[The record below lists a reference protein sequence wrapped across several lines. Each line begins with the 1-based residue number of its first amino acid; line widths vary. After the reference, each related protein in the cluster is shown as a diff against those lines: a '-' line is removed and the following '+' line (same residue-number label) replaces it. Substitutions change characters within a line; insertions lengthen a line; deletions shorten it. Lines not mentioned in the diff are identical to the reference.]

1 MGDYQLY
8 FHSMPRIVFAH
19 RYGTHRYDMEFPP
32 DRSRV
37 EITCVLQGGCEILF
51 TDNRQRICVPA
62 DSMLCTL
69 FERPRRM
76 TAQGYHEHITVSF
89 QTEYIH
95 TAESGLVLPEVLSF
109 GEGEENPVRPL
120 MEQLVMQYTMDS
132 GSPQNMALLWEILG
146 KMSNLYLAGGQREQ
160 TMGQMWY
167 VKKAQNFIVQNIAM
181 PLRVTDV
188 AAHLDISPGYL
199 SHLFNDI
206 VGQTVVEYINTVRIR
221 RVEELV
227 LNYGLDIRQ
236 AGAQVGLQD
245 PNYTSRLFRKVRG
258 CSLSEL
264 KKTLIHTPGL
274 PE

>member
-1 MGDYQLY
+1 MGNYQLY
-8 FHSMPRIVFAH
+8 FHSMPQILLAH
-19 RYGTHRYDMEFPP
+19 RYGTHRYDMYFPP
-32 DRSRV
+32 DPRRV
-37 EITCVLQGGCEILF
+37 EITCILQGGCEIFLP
-51 TDNRQRICVPA
+51 DSRQRISVPA
-62 DSMLCTL
+62 NSVICSL
-69 FERPRRM
+69 FSSPRHLS
-76 TAQGYHEHITVSF
+76 AAGYHEHITVSF
-89 QTEYIH
+89 GVEYSYVQ
-95 TAESGLVLPEVLSF
+95 SGGLILPEVMSF
-109 GEGEENPVRPL
+109 GEEENPILPY
-120 MEQLVMQYTMDS
+120 MEQIVLQYTMDACA
-132 GSPQNMALLWEILG
+132 PQNIGLLWEMMG
-146 KMSNLYLAGGQREQ
+146 KLSVLFLSEPQKEQ
-160 TMGQMWY
+160 AMGQMWY
-167 VKKAQNFIVQNIAM
+167 VKKAQNFIVQNIAL

-264 KKTLIHTPGL
+264 KKTQIHI

>member
-8 FHSMPRIVFAH
+8 FHSMPRIILAH
-19 RYGTHRYDMEFPP
+19 RYGTHRYDMQFPTDP
-32 DRSRV
+32 NRV
-37 EITCVLQGGCEILF
+37 EVTCILQGGCEIF
-51 TDNRQRICVPA
+51 SPDNRQRIAVPA
-62 DSMLCTL
+62 GSVICTL
-69 FERPRRM
+69 SERPLHLSAR
-76 TAQGYHEHITVSF
+76 GYHEHITTAF
-89 QTEYIH
+89 HTEYTH
-95 TAESGLVLPEVLSF
+95 VPEMGLVLPEVLSF
-109 GEGEENPVRPL
+109 GEGEENPIRPL

-132 GSPQNMALLWEILG
+132 AAPQNMALLWEILG
-146 KMSNLYLAGGQREQ
+146 KLSSLYLAGGQREQ

-167 VKKAQNFIVQNIAM
+167 VKKAQNFIVQNIAL

-199 SHLFNDI
+199 SHLFADI

-227 LNYGLDIRQ
+227 LDYGLDIRQ

-258 CSLSEL
+258 YSLSEL
-264 KKTLIHTPGL
+264 KKTRIHI